1 MSKPIHNI
9 TSQLS
14 NNLGFGTD
22 CSDPKTGITISKW
35 TGFPSVLFLLFNV
48 VSQISRPPLR
58 TDWHFL
64 LHFGV
69 YILVAAQRSLNDLS
83 KAAKRSGT
91 KFVRR
96 IQRQS
101 SFALPRKKPP
111 VSIQFTQQRPIQRG
125 TTFIKY
131 LDLSCTLFTFYHF
144 SFPRMDLRLVIS
156 SLSFISL
163 QKIFNRFNF
172 LF

>member
-1 MSKPIHNI
+1 M
-9 TSQLS
+9 
-14 NNLGFGTD
+14 
-22 CSDPKTGITISKW
+22 
-35 TGFPSVLFLLFNV
+35 LFLKSPVPLFA
-48 VSQISRPPLR
+48 QIDRLI
-58 TDWHFL
+58 HFL
-64 LHFGV
+64 LHFDV
-69 YILVAAQRSLNDLS
+69 CILVAAQRSFNDLS

-101 SFALPRKKPP
+101 SFVLPRKKPPP
-111 VSIQFTQQRPIQRG
+111 VSIQFTQQQPIQRG

-144 SFPRMDLRLVIS
+144 SFPRMDLRLLNS

-163 QKIFNRFNF
+163 RKSSIDSIFFSSQKFIHRQY
-172 LF
+172 LHWRC